1 MNTNGSLALVGSGE
15 YLPQMAEFEKGLIN
29 DGLANGKKP
38 IYVQIPTAAAQES
51 DHRLNYWQQ
60 LGEGAAKNLGVTQ
73 SFLPIFSRENAD
85 NPELLKSI
93 SDAALIYLSGGDP
106 HYLANTLRDTLAW
119 ELILK
124 NWQTGGSLAGCSAGA
139 MVLSDL
145 IPHFR
150 LSRAEPTKGFGLLKE
165 VRVIPH
171 FDKFF
176 KWIPDSAAKVLLDLP
191 GDEVLIGIDE
201 DTAVVKRAGSDWQV
215 WGRGKLHILKGE
227 SPGQQKSGEYVKLG
241 SSLK

>member
-1 MNTNGSLALVGSGE
+1 MNRDGSLALVGSGE
-15 YLPQMAEFEKGLIN
+15 YLPQMMEFEKKLIN
-29 DGLANGKKP
+29 DGLANNKKP
-38 IYVQIPTAAAQES
+38 IYLQIPTAAAQES
-51 DHRLNYWQQ
+51 EQRINYWQQ
-60 LGEGAAKNLGVTQ
+60 LGAKAAENLKVSQ
-73 SFLPIFSRENAD
+73 SFLPIFTREDAN
-85 NPELLKSI
+85 NPELLKPI

-124 NWQTGGSLAGCSAGA
+124 NWQSGASLAGCSAGA
-139 MVLSDL
+139 MVLSDQ

-150 LSRAEPTKGFGLLKE
+150 LSRANPTKGFGLLKGI
-165 VRVIPH
+165 RVIPH

-201 DTAVVKRAGSDWQV
+201 NTAIVKQVDKDWQV
-215 WGRGKLHILKGE
+215 WGEGKLHILKGE
-227 SPGQQKSGEYVKLG
+227 KLGQYLAGEFVKLG
-241 SSLK
+241 SDLL

>member
-1 MNTNGSLALVGSGE
+1 M
-15 YLPQMAEFEKGLIN
+15 
-29 DGLANGKKP
+29 
-38 IYVQIPTAAAQES
+38 
-51 DHRLNYWQQ
+51 
-60 LGEGAAKNLGVTQ
+60 
-73 SFLPIFSRENAD
+73 
-85 NPELLKSI
+85 
-93 SDAALIYLSGGDP
+93 IYLSGGDP

-119 ELILK
+119 DLILK
-124 NWQTGGSLAGCSAGA
+124 NWKSGGSLSGCSAGA
-139 MVLSDL
+139 MVLSDE

-150 LSRAEPTKGFGLLKE
+150 LSRSEPTKGFGLLKD

-201 DTAVVKRAGSDWQV
+201 DTAVVKRSGKDWQV

-227 SPGQQKSGEYVKLG
+227 APGQHAAGEFVKLG
-241 SSLK
+241 SQIL